1 MIFNLCVLYDVSE
14 LYDNILKDKSFE
26 TALAT
31 SGSIPPLRLTLSP
44 PSASLARQKR
54 QKIGPGGQRNTT
66 IATLLVSL
74 PARLLSVQ
82 CCTVERSA
90 KWDQEKK
97 RTRSLEK
104 GREIKGLKRG
114 LPLTGW
120 NMASCAYAPP
130 DCGGAAIREGQD
142 RSLIPPSAPPK
153 LEMMVDL
160 DYLNVFFMP
169 GFKK

>member
-1 MIFNLCVLYDVSE
+1 M
-14 LYDNILKDKSFE
+14 
-26 TALAT
+26 
-31 SGSIPPLRLTLSP
+31 
-44 PSASLARQKR
+44 
-54 QKIGPGGQRNTT
+54 
-66 IATLLVSL
+66 
-74 PARLLSVQ
+74 
-82 CCTVERSA
+82 
-90 KWDQEKK
+90 
-97 RTRSLEK
+97 EK

-160 DYLNVFFMP
+160 DDLDVFFMP